1 MLLSLLSISRNV
13 ASSVRL
19 SLFLF
24 GFIPRKAITFVLLGG
39 RRKHGHVVVYLRE
52 TKLLRILFMQDQ
64 NLQSLTEEEATGSLH
79 FVPRNNISEIY
90 YVTGRF
96 QFTKNFRKFQWKFPS
111 DEKRVPFNS
120 GPFVA
125 Q

>member
-1 MLLSLLSISRNV
+1 M

-24 GFIPRKAITFVLLGG
+24 GFIPRKGITFVLLGG
-39 RRKHGHVVVYLRE
+39 RRKLGHIVVVYLRE
-52 TKLLRILFMQDQ
+52 TKLLRILFIQDQ

-79 FVPRNNISEIY
+79 FVPRNNISEIF

-96 QFTKNFRKFQWKFPS
+96 QFTKNFRKFRWKFPS

-120 GPFVA
+120 GPFAA